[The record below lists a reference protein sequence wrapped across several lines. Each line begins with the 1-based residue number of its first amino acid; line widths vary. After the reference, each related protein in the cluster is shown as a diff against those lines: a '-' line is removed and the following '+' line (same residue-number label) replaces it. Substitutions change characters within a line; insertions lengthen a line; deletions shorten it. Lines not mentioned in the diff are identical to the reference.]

1 MKCFCCLEKPRKF
14 AEFKKY
20 LTHYLCSFRIYQIYF
35 NKNKNT
41 LSGPANRKKQLDIM
55 PTYHYV
61 QNQGK
66 VMTQSQE
73 NGQMG
78 NWQFFDDFEV
88 KYLEI
93 ANISDK

>member
-1 MKCFCCLEKPRKF
+1 
-14 AEFKKY
+14 
-20 LTHYLCSFRIYQIYF
+20 
-35 NKNKNT
+35 
-41 LSGPANRKKQLDIM
+41 M

-66 VMTQSQE
+66 VMMQSQE

-93 ANISDK
+93 ANISDQ